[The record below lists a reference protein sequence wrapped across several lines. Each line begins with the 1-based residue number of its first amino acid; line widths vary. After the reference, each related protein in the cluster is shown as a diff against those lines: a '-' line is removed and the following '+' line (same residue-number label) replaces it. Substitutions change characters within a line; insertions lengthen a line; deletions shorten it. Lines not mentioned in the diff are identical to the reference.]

1 MLDLDIHAAAI
12 AAGDAA
18 AFACFLRDAERPLRG
33 ALTRYAA
40 SVDTEAILQEAMLR
54 VWQLAP
60 RFTPDGKPNALL
72 RYAARIASNL
82 AIDAARRVREQP
94 LDPLDAG
101 AQPVSSRARPIPLLR
116 QLIQR
121 CRNALPKQPARALG
135 ARLDSAGGEP
145 DTRLAA
151 LVRMQPNTFLQNVTR
166 ARRLLADC
174 LRKAGVEPALLAEVG
189 A

>member
-40 SVDTEAILQEAMLR
+40 SVDTEAVLQEALLR

-94 LDPLDAG
+94 LAAFDEPSLEPSPPD
-101 AQPVSSRARPIPLLR
+101 PLLR

-121 CRNALPKQPARALG
+121 CRDALPEQPARALG

-166 ARRLLADC
+166 ARRLLAEC